1 MRKLLLGDE
10 AIAQGALDAGLSG
23 VYAYPGTPSTE
34 ITEYIQNS
42 KLAVERNVHRRWCTN
57 EKTAM
62 EAALGMSFMGKRA
75 LVCMKHVGLNVCADP
90 FVNSGMTGVNGG
102 LVVLVADDP
111 SMHSSQD
118 EQDSR
123 FYGKFAMIPTLEP
136 STQQEAYD
144 MMEKAYELSEEV
156 CLPVL
161 MRVTTRMAHSRAV
174 VEVKETPRA
183 ENELNYNAEASH
195 WVLLPGNAIKRNI
208 TVTGQQADLEQ
219 RAVAS
224 EYNKYIDGADHSMGI
239 IATGIAYNY
248 LMECYPDGCPY
259 PVLKISQYPMP
270 KELIRRMTAD
280 CDAVLIAEEG
290 QPFVEDLVRGVMPGN
305 AVIKGRLTGELP
317 RTGELSPDALKKA
330 LGLPVSEGYPSCEN
344 VAPRPPAL
352 CQGCGHRDVYTA
364 LNEVLKEYPNAR
376 VFGDIGCYTLGFMP
390 PFKAIHSCVDMG
402 ASITMAKGAADA
414 GQWPSVAII
423 GDSTFTHSG
432 MTGLLD
438 AINEN
443 ANITVIISDNL
454 TTGMTGGQ
462 DSAGTNKF
470 EAICRGLGMTDEH
483 LKVVVPLP
491 KNMPEIT
498 QVMRDEIN
506 YRGTSVIIPRREC
519 MQTLQSSQT
528 KESTGGKAM
537 KTDIILCG
545 VGGQGILSIATV
557 IGEAA
562 MHENLYIKQ
571 AEVHGM
577 SQRGGDVQSNLR
589 ISSNPIHSDLI
600 AKGSADVIISM
611 EPMEALRYL
620 PFLSKDGWIITSSKP
635 FVNIPN
641 YPEVE
646 TVMAD
651 LAKVKNVITLDI
663 EQLAKDNEI
672 PRSANVILLGAAQ
685 KALGIEY
692 DKLENAIRRVFG
704 RKGDAV
710 VDANLKALAI
720 GKEAQR

>member
-183 ENELNYNAEASH
+183 ENELNYNAQASH

-208 TVTGQQADLEQ
+208 TVTGQQAELEE
-219 RAVAS
+219 RAVKS
-224 EYNKYIDGADHSMGI
+224 EYNKYVDAPDHSMGV

-270 KELIRRMTAD
+270 KELIRRMTEE

-305 AVIKGRLTGELP
+305 AQIKGRLTGELP
-317 RTGELSPDALKKA
+317 RTGELSPDALKSA
-330 LGLPVSEGYPSCEN
+330 LGIEVREGYDSCED

-364 LNEVLKEYPNAR
+364 LNEVLKDYPNAR

-402 ASITMAKGAADA
+402 ASITMAKGASDA
-414 GQWPSVAII
+414 GQWPAVAII

-462 DSAGTNKF
+462 DSAGTGKF
-470 EAICRGLGMTDEH
+470 EAICRGLGLPEEH
-483 LKVVVPLP
+483 LRVVVPLP

-498 QVMRDEIN
+498 QMMREEIE

-519 MQTLQSSQT
+519 MQTLQRHLKQ
-528 KESTGGKAM
+528 KKA
-537 KTDIILCG
+537 
-545 VGGQGILSIATV
+545 Q
-557 IGEAA
+557 EA
-562 MHENLYIKQ
+562 KQ
-571 AEVHGM
+571 
-577 SQRGGDVQSNLR
+577 
-589 ISSNPIHSDLI
+589 
-600 AKGSADVIISM
+600 
-611 EPMEALRYL
+611 
-620 PFLSKDGWIITSSKP
+620 
-635 FVNIPN
+635 
-641 YPEVE
+641 
-646 TVMAD
+646 
-651 LAKVKNVITLDI
+651 
-663 EQLAKDNEI
+663 
-672 PRSANVILLGAAQ
+672 
-685 KALGIEY
+685 
-692 DKLENAIRRVFG
+692 
-704 RKGDAV
+704 
-710 VDANLKALAI
+710 
-720 GKEAQR
+720 